1 MSMANRMPPRATVRA
16 IQTLALLALCAAYLQ
31 GGVTKAL
38 DFDAAIAEMRHF
50 GLQPAAPM
58 ALSVILLELVASV
71 LVIAGWYRW
80 LGALSLAL
88 FTLAASVVAN
98 PFWAMAGEARFMAT
112 NAFFE
117 HIGLAG
123 GLVLVAWH
131 DLLHGRHG

>member
-1 MSMANRMPPRATVRA
+1 MMAAGLPSRAMVRA
-16 IQTLALLALCAAYLQ
+16 VHALALLALCAAYLQ
-31 GGVTKAL
+31 GGLTKAL

-50 GLQPAAPM
+50 GLQPAAPV
-58 ALSVILLELVASV
+58 AGAVILLELLASA
-71 LVIAGWYRW
+71 LVIAGWFRW

-98 PFWAMAGEARFMAT
+98 PFWAMAGEARFLAT

-117 HIGLAG
+117 HVGLAG

-131 DLLHGRHG
+131 DLARDSHG

>member
-1 MSMANRMPPRATVRA
+1 MAHLLLSRPALRAVHA
-16 IQTLALLALCAAYLQ
+16 LALLALCAAYLQ
-31 GGVTKAL
+31 GGLTKAL

-58 ALSVILLELVASV
+58 ALAVILLELVASV
-71 LVIAGWYRW
+71 LVIAGWQRW

-117 HIGLAG
+117 HVGLAG
-123 GLVLVAWH
+123 GLVLVSWH
-131 DLLHGRHG
+131 DLLRSRDD

>member
-1 MSMANRMPPRATVRA
+1 MTSGLSSRPIVRA
-16 IQTLALLALCAAYLQ
+16 VHALALLALCAAYLQ
-31 GGVTKAL
+31 GGLTKAL

-58 ALSVILLELVASV
+58 ALAVIVLELVASV

-80 LGALSLAL
+80 LGALALAL

-131 DLLHGRHG
+131 DLLRGSDG

>member
-1 MSMANRMPPRATVRA
+1 MAGLLSSRPAVRA
-16 IQTLALLALCAAYLQ
+16 VHALALLALCAAYLQ
-31 GGVTKAL
+31 GGLTKAL

-58 ALSVILLELVASV
+58 ALSVILLELAASV

-98 PFWAMAGEARFMAT
+98 PFWAMTGEARFMAN

-117 HIGLAG
+117 HVGLAG

-131 DLLHGRHG
+131 DLLRSRND

>member
-1 MSMANRMPPRATVRA
+1 MAGLLSSRPAARAVHA
-16 IQTLALLALCAAYLQ
+16 LALLALCAAYVQ
-31 GGVTKAL
+31 GGLTKAL

-50 GLQPAAPM
+50 GLQPATPM

-71 LVIAGWYRW
+71 LVVSGWYRW

-117 HIGLAG
+117 HVGLAG

-131 DLLHGRHG
+131 DLLRSRDD

>member
-1 MSMANRMPPRATVRA
+1 MAHLLSSRPAVRA
-16 IQTLALLALCAAYLQ
+16 VHALALLALCAAYLQ
-31 GGVTKAL
+31 GGLTKAL

-50 GLQPAAPM
+50 SLQPAAPM
-58 ALSVILLELVASV
+58 ALAVILLELVASV

-117 HIGLAG
+117 HVGLAG

-131 DLLHGRHG
+131 DLLRSRDD